1 MKGNSIPMQT
11 YIQMYTMFLLCI
23 YHTGAQTAA
32 QCLNTWTCL
41 LCDLFFYTSYF
52 LLLTFTSYFLPGYYY
67 SHCYTCIVTLVL
79 LPLYFCHCSWSSA
92 LAYQYISLYI
102 HMRRHN
108 WFVKFLCRCIM
119 IPEPKTKEAVVS
131 VKFSVNFDVWLPPTN
146 PKLTRAHQPRLEEQ

>member
-1 MKGNSIPMQT
+1 MNNRVFYYA
-11 YIQMYTMFLLCI
+11 YIIQVIKQPHSVSTRERVYYAI
-23 YHTGAQTAA
+23 
-32 QCLNTWTCL
+32 
-41 LCDLFFYTSYF
+41 FFDTSYF
-52 LLLTFTSYFLPGYYY
+52 LLPTFTSYFLPGYYY